1 MRTQLE
7 AARSGARAA
16 GMAALTLSMLGGV
29 MLHQRA
35 VGPARELQVF
45 QRWMQVWADALLRL
59 FGVQF
64 TLHGELPPPAQNGRL
79 IISNHRSPIDVLIL
93 LRCFG
98 GVALSRADLAE
109 WPVVGPAAK
118 RAETIFVDRTNT
130 VSGVLAIR
138 ALRERLTR
146 GRTVI
151 VFPEGT
157 TAAGDEVR
165 PFQDGAFVAARSLP
179 VEILP
184 IGIAYEPGSEFVEAS
199 FMEHVTRVARRKYT
213 RVACVVGRPR
223 LMPAQRKGLAES
235 LREEVQ
241 GLVHEARRQLDLRM
255 NVRL

>member
-7 AARSGARAA
+7 AARSGTRAIS
-16 GMAALTLSMLGGV
+16 MAALTLSMLGGV

-35 VGPARELQVF
+35 VGPARELHVF
-45 QRWMQVWADALLRL
+45 QRWMQVWADTLLRL

-64 TLHGELPPPAQNGRL
+64 TLHGELPAPAPSGRL

-93 LRCFG
+93 LRYFG
-98 GVALSRADLAE
+98 GIALSRADLAD

-118 RAETIFVDRTNT
+118 RAETIFVNRADT

-138 ALRERLTR
+138 ALRDRLSKA
-146 GRTVI
+146 RTVI

-157 TAAGDEVR
+157 TIAGDLVQ
-165 PFQDGAFVAARSLP
+165 PFQDGAFVAARGLP

-184 IGIAYEPGSEFVEAS
+184 IGIAYEPGSEFLEDS

-223 LMPAQRKGLAES
+223 PMPAHRKGLAES

-241 GLVHEARRQLDLRM
+241 GLVHEARRELDLRM